1 MIHTTD
7 TSLTEVSNI
16 NIKSEI
22 DVSIII
28 VNYNTR
34 QLTLD
39 CLASV
44 YASKT
49 SYQFELIVVDNA
61 SRDDSVQAIQTMYPG
76 VRMIANSGNT
86 GFAVANNQGMD
97 VASGRYMLLLN
108 SDTVVQPDT
117 LQTMISFMDR
127 HPEMGASG
135 CKVILPDGS
144 LDKACKRGFPT
155 PSASFYY
162 AFGLSRLFP
171 DQPKFNQ
178 YQLGHLSPDD
188 EYPVD
193 CLVGA
198 FMLVRREAINQVGGL
213 DETFFMYGEDI
224 DWCYRIK
231 EAGWGIY
238 YYPRTYI
245 VHYKG
250 GSARRKPL
258 KITYEFHRAMW
269 VFHRKHYAKK
279 YNLLMNSAVYMGIS
293 LKFTLSLVRSW
304 LPLPSRSKKSTMS
317 TTHTSTRTENEV
329 SSEVKS

>member
-1 MIHTTD
+1 MVETAD
-7 TSLTEVSNI
+7 VPLRGGLKN
-16 NIKSEI
+16 NNNYGP

-44 YASKT
+44 YESLT
-49 SYQFELIVVDNA
+49 SFQYEIIVVDNA
-61 SRDDSVQAIQTMYPG
+61 SRDGSVEAIRGGYPD
-76 VRMIANSGNT
+76 VRLIANRDNT

-97 VASGRYMLLLN
+97 IAKGRYILLLN
-108 SDTVVQPDT
+108 SDTVVQTDT
-117 LQTMISFMDR
+117 LEVMIGFMDR

-162 AFGLSRLFP
+162 AFGISRMFP
-171 DQPKFNQ
+171 DRPKFNQ
-178 YQLGHLSPDD
+178 YQLGHLSTDD

-198 FMLVRREAINQVGGL
+198 FMLVRREAIDQVGGL

-250 GSARRKPL
+250 ASARRKPM
-258 KITYEFHRAMW
+258 KIIYEFHRAMW
-269 VFHRKHYAKK
+269 VFHRKHYAKR
-279 YNLLMNSAVYMGIS
+279 YGILTNTAVWLGIS
-293 LKFTLSLVRSW
+293 LKFSLSLIRNKLIRPASQKELASGHAEVRE
-304 LPLPSRSKKSTMS
+304 T
-317 TTHTSTRTENEV
+317 
-329 SSEVKS
+329 SSEVKA

>member
-1 MIHTTD
+1 M
-7 TSLTEVSNI
+7 V
-16 NIKSEI
+16 

-44 YASKT
+44 YASQI
-49 SYQFELIVVDNA
+49 SYQYEIIVLDNA
-61 SRDDSVQAIQTMYPG
+61 SRDDSVQAIQKAYPD
-76 VRMIANSGNT
+76 VRMIANNDNT
-86 GFAVANNQGMD
+86 GFAVANNQGMK
-97 VASGRYMLLLN
+97 VAKGRYILLLN

-117 LQTMISFMDR
+117 LQTMVGFMDR
-127 HPEMGASG
+127 RPEMGASG

-162 AFGLSRLFP
+162 AFGISRLFP
-171 DQPKFNQ
+171 ERPKFNQ

-198 FMLVRREAINQVGGL
+198 FMLVRRETIEQVGGL

-231 EAGWGIY
+231 EAGWGIF

-279 YNLLMNSAVYMGIS
+279 YNSITNAAVWMGIS
-293 LKFTLSLVRSW
+293 LKFTLSLLSSK
-304 LPLPSRSKKSTMS
+304 LSLPSRQGKTAPRM
-317 TTHTSTRTENEV
+317 RAENEV
-329 SSEVKS
+329 SSEVNS

>member
-1 MIHTTD
+1 MVETAD
-7 TSLTEVSNI
+7 VPLRVESI
-16 NIKSEI
+16 NNKNFGL

-28 VNYNTR
+28 VNYNTLK
-34 QLTLD
+34 LTLD

-44 YASKT
+44 YGSLT
-49 SYQFELIVVDNA
+49 SFQYEIIVVDNA
-61 SRDDSVQAIQTMYPG
+61 SHDGSVEAIRNEYPD
-76 VRMIANSGNT
+76 VRLIANRVNT
-86 GFAVANNQGMD
+86 GFAVANNQAMEI
-97 VASGRYMLLLN
+97 AKGRYTLLLN
-108 SDTVVQPDT
+108 SDTVVQKDT
-117 LQTMISFMDR
+117 LEIMIGFMDR

-135 CKVILPDGS
+135 CKVVLPDGS

-162 AFGLSRLFP
+162 AFGISRMFP
-171 DQPKFNQ
+171 DRPKFNQ

-198 FMLVRREAINQVGGL
+198 FMLVRRETIDQVGGL

-250 GSARRKPL
+250 ASARRKPM
-258 KITYEFHRAMW
+258 KIIYEFHRAMW
-269 VFHRKHYAKK
+269 VFHRKHYAKR
-279 YNLLMNSAVYMGIS
+279 YGIFTNTAVWLGIA
-293 LKFTLSLVRSW
+293 LKFSLSLIRNKLIRSASQKQSASGHAVVRE
-304 LPLPSRSKKSTMS
+304 T
-317 TTHTSTRTENEV
+317 
-329 SSEVKS
+329 SSEVKT